1 MQTPW
6 YFYHHALKKICY
18 SFINPSYLVKIYIYA
33 LCFACCN
40 WPIAMMRKF
49 NNIHNKYCLD
59 PHFVVS
65 VDAPLKGFLRVIM
78 RWNFSLVAYF
88 LLLFARCSLFFT
100 HCSLLFA
107 RCMLLF
113 AHCSILFAGC
123 SLLLLIARYFLLV
136 ARYFLLIACY
146 FLFVARYFLLVAS
159 CKQNLGWF
167 LSQHWE
173 MLFLGGFV
181 LKPTERA

>member
-78 RWNFSLVAYF
+78 RWNFSLVTHF

-107 RCMLLF
+107 RCMLL
-113 AHCSILFAGC
+113 
-123 SLLLLIARYFLLV
+123 LLIARYFLLV
-136 ARYFLLIACY
+136 ARYFCS
-146 FLFVARYFLLVAS
+146 LLVTFCSLLVTFCSLLVTFCSLLVTFYSLQVAS
-159 CKQNLGWF
+159 KIWVGFCLNTGKCFF
-167 LSQHWE
+167 LE
-173 MLFLGGFV
+173 VLF
-181 LKPTERA
+181 